1 MSGGI
6 AILKKRMICLALACL
21 LAVPARAGGAPRGY
35 LALTF
40 DDGPSGSIT
49 KTLLDGLRARD
60 VHATFFVCAYRV
72 EQFPDT
78 LVQIAEQGHEI
89 GLHSVC
95 HTYMDE
101 MTAAEVEADLVAN
114 REIVTEVSGVSPR
127 LFRPPGGLYSRELTK
142 AAAAEGLSVVLWSV
156 DPRDWDPVS
165 RKTAAQSVVRG
176 ARAGVGHP
184 DARSVG
190 GLGPRGSAGG
200 GRAAGGGVRVLHGVG
215 ARGADGPCPGARRR
229 VQLVPRA
236 VTPPDF
242 VCTDSTHRRGGS
254 YPPAPRPCR
263 GGS

>member
-1 MSGGI
+1 
-6 AILKKRMICLALACL
+6 LKKRMICLALACL

-176 ARAGVGHP
+176 AEPG
-184 DARSVG
+184 SVI
-190 GLGPRGSAGG
+190 LMHDLSEGSV
-200 GRAAGGGVRVLHGVG
+200 RAALQAVDELRAEGYEFCTVSELAELTGHALVPGGVYSS
-215 ARGADGPCPGARRR
+215 
-229 VQLVPRA
+229 
-236 VTPPDF
+236 F
-242 VCTDSTHRRGGS
+242 
-254 YPPAPRPCR
+254 PAP
-263 GGS
+263 

>member
-1 MSGGI
+1 
-6 AILKKRMICLALACL
+6 MICLALACL

-176 ARAGVGHP
+176 AEPG
-184 DARSVG
+184 SVI
-190 GLGPRGSAGG
+190 LMHDLSEGSV
-200 GRAAGGGVRVLHGVG
+200 RAALQAVDELRAEGYEFCTVSELAELTGHALVPGGVYSS
-215 ARGADGPCPGARRR
+215 
-229 VQLVPRA
+229 
-236 VTPPDF
+236 F
-242 VCTDSTHRRGGS
+242 
-254 YPPAPRPCR
+254 PAP
-263 GGS
+263 

>member
-1 MSGGI
+1 M
-6 AILKKRMICLALACL
+6 KKRMICLALACL

-176 ARAGVGHP
+176 AKPG
-184 DARSVG
+184 SVI
-190 GLGPRGSAGG
+190 LMHDLSEGSV
-200 GRAAGGGVRVLHGVG
+200 RAALQAVDELRAEGYEFCTVSELAELTGHALEPGGVYSS
-215 ARGADGPCPGARRR
+215 
-229 VQLVPRA
+229 
-236 VTPPDF
+236 F
-242 VCTDSTHRRGGS
+242 
-254 YPPAPRPCR
+254 PAP
-263 GGS
+263 

>member
-1 MSGGI
+1 
-6 AILKKRMICLALACL
+6 MICLALACL

-176 ARAGVGHP
+176 AAPG
-184 DARSVG
+184 SVI
-190 GLGPRGSAGG
+190 LMHDLSEGSV
-200 GRAAGGGVRVLHGVG
+200 RAALQAVDELRAEGYEFCTVSELAELTGHALVPGGVYSS
-215 ARGADGPCPGARRR
+215 
-229 VQLVPRA
+229 
-236 VTPPDF
+236 F
-242 VCTDSTHRRGGS
+242 
-254 YPPAPRPCR
+254 PAP
-263 GGS
+263 